1 MRVPKLI
8 KTALSITALAVAGA
22 VVTGAVLAGLAFFNV
37 FGTTTI
43 DRTGPSV
50 LISLQDLS
58 EYHAASAYYETV
70 VDIEK
75 DGFGP
80 SFVNGERVLY
90 VGKGEVDAI
99 VDFSGLSEESIK
111 VSEDRLS
118 VTIELPT
125 PVADEPVLDLENSYA
140 ANFDSGLVNKFK
152 NSDLERDA
160 QLKAIEQMTEASA
173 SQGELI
179 ERAKENTVSMLEGLL
194 GALGFTDITV
204 TFPDN

>member
-8 KTALSITALAVAGA
+8 KTALSITALAAAAA

-50 LISLQDLS
+50 LVSLKDLS

-99 VDFSGLSEESIK
+99 VDFSGLDEESIE
-111 VSEDRLS
+111 VSDDRLS

-140 ANFDSGLVNKFK
+140 ANFDSGLINKFK

-204 TFPDN
+204 TFPEN

>member
-1 MRVPKLI
+1 MLKPTRVL
-8 KTALSITALAVAGA
+8 TV
-22 VVTGAVLAGLAFFNV
+22 AVLAVVAGVVTAGALSFLNI

-58 EYHAASAYYETV
+58 EFHAASAYYETV
-70 VDIEK
+70 VDIEE

-80 SFVNGERVLY
+80 AFIYGERVLY

-99 VDFSGLSEESIK
+99 IDFSALVEENIE

-118 VTIELPT
+118 VTIDLPS
-125 PVADEPVLDLENSYA
+125 PVPDEPVLNLETSYV

-160 QLKAIEQMTEASA
+160 QLKAIEQMRAAAVEEGA
-173 SQGELI
+173 LI
-179 ERAKENTVSMLEGLL
+179 EQAKENTISILEGLL
-194 GALGFTDITV
+194 SALGFTDITV
-204 TFPDN
+204 TFDGA

>member
-1 MRVPKLI
+1 MPKLI
-8 KTALSITALAVAGA
+8 KTALSITALAAVGA
-22 VVTGAVLAGLAFFNV
+22 IAAGAVLAGLAFFNV

-80 SFVNGERVLY
+80 SFLNGERVLY

-99 VDFSGLSEESIK
+99 VDFSGLNEESIE

-160 QLKAIEQMTEASA
+160 QLKAIAQMTEASA